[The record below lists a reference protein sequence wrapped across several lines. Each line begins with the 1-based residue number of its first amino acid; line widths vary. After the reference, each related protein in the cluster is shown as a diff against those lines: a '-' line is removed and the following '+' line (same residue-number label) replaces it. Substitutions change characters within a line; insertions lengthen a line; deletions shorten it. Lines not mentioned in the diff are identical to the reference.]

1 MKTDVKSGHAE
12 ADARHDSL
20 IAQFSNWVEQGTENF
35 FSAQRIL
42 LDLVMRQNAM
52 AMNALR
58 QRLAAS
64 TPASGVLTEVAG
76 EGFANFI
83 AAQKILLGL
92 AKQQNEIV
100 MTGVKERVGAA
111 TPAAAMADLL
121 RRSVETF
128 IDLQEHFL
136 DSAAKQSKA
145 WVEAAKTGKAFT
157 GKGVGEFAQEG
168 LESLAAAQRKFL
180 DVIAEEAAKATKQV
194 KTPPKAAAKTTE
206 LAELTRHSVDAFIEA
221 QKELLET
228 AGKQFELN
236 LKAAGKAAGAFVP
249 PAGTTLGELT
259 RHGVENFVSAQK
271 ALLDLMVKPR
281 PVPSKGTAKEH
292 AHAAAHRVHAH

>member
-1 MKTDVKSGHAE
+1 MKTNGKTGHAE
-12 ADARHDSL
+12 TEARYDSL
-20 IAQFSNWVEQGTENF
+20 IAQFSNWVAQGTENF

-42 LDLVMRQNAM
+42 LDLVMRQNAL

-58 QRLAAS
+58 ARLAAA
-64 TPASGVLTEVAG
+64 TPATGALTEVAG

-136 DSAAKQSKA
+136 DAAIKQSKA
-145 WVEAAKTGKAFT
+145 WVESAKTGQAFT
-157 GKGVGEFAQEG
+157 GKGIGEFAQEG
-168 LESLAAAQRKFL
+168 LENLAAAQRKFL
-180 DVIAEEAAKATKQV
+180 DVIAEETAKATKQV
-194 KTPPKAAAKTTE
+194 KAAPKAVKTTE
-206 LAELTRHSVDAFIEA
+206 LAEITRHSVDAFIEA
-221 QKELLET
+221 QKELLEK

-236 LKAAGKAAGAFVP
+236 VKAAGKAAGAFAAP
-249 PAGTTLGELT
+249 LGSSFGELT
-259 RHGVENFVSAQK
+259 REGVENFVNAQK
-271 ALLDLMVKPR
+271 ALLDLMVNPQ
-281 PVPSKGTAKEH
+281 PVPAKGSAKEH
-292 AHAAAHRVHAH
+292 ARPAAHRVHAH